1 MVLKD
6 PFVKLYER
14 ANSVH
19 DSEMQEIMSNLIQTS
34 RPSSSYDSHI
44 SSSSSHSTA
53 PSADSMISKLQL
65 EMETRFNRLH
75 KEITRLD
82 NENTGLNHKI
92 TRLENEN
99 TGLNKKVTQL
109 DNENT
114 GLKNEITGL
123 NNQITGLNNQITGL
137 NNKVTQLDNENTGL
151 NNKITQL
158 NNENTGLKDRE
169 RKYAQRISVLE
180 AGEVKNKGRIARLEI
195 QINETERERDGY
207 RSARDKVNSDNKEL
221 KATVRDLEER
231 LETLEHLG
239 WVRHL
244 PYFDMITP
252 LLTIIGW
259 RGRESHSHP
268 RLD

>member
-1 MVLKD
+1 VVLKD

-34 RPSSSYDSHI
+34 RPSSSYDSHT
-44 SSSSSHSTA
+44 SGSSSHSTA
-53 PSADSMISKLQL
+53 PSADAIISKLQL

-75 KEITRLD
+75 NEI
-82 NENTGLNHKI
+82 TGLNNKI
-92 TRLENEN
+92 TQLE
-99 TGLNKKVTQL
+99 
-109 DNENT
+109 NENT

-137 NNKVTQLDNENTGL
+137 DNKVTQLDNENTGL
-151 NNKITQL
+151 
-158 NNENTGLKDRE
+158 KDRE
-169 RKYAQRISVLE
+169 RKYVQRISVLE

-221 KATVRDLEER
+221 KTTVKDLEER

-239 WVRHL
+239 WVSHL

-252 LLTIIGW
+252 FLTIIGW

>member
-1 MVLKD
+1 VVLKD

-53 PSADSMISKLQL
+53 PSADSMISQLQL

-75 KEITRLD
+75 NEITRLD
-82 NENTGLNHKI
+82 NENTGLNNKI
-92 TRLENEN
+92 TR
-99 TGLNKKVTQL
+99 
-109 DNENT
+109 
-114 GLKNEITGL
+114 
-123 NNQITGLNNQITGL
+123 
-137 NNKVTQLDNENTGL
+137 
-151 NNKITQL
+151 L

-169 RKYAQRISVLE
+169 RKHAQRISVLE
-180 AGEVKNKGRIARLEI
+180 AGEVKNEGRIARLEI
-195 QINETERERDGY
+195 HINETKIERDGY

-221 KATVRDLEER
+221 KTTVTDLEER

-244 PYFDMITP
+244 PYFDMTTP
-252 LLTIIGW
+252 LLTMIGW
-259 RGRESHSHP
+259 RGCESHSHP
-268 RLD
+268 